1 MLRCSYIHPL
11 KCNLFFSDRT
21 AGAVVGAVVGAVQ
34 SPYPEKGWYAKQVAL
49 TFRVRGK
56 EH

>member
-1 MLRCSYIHPL
+1 
-11 KCNLFFSDRT
+11 
-21 AGAVVGAVVGAVQ
+21 VQ